1 MKHGLVV
8 GIVGPTATGKTAV
21 GIELA
26 KRLGGEIISADSM
39 AVYKFMNIS
48 TAKPTPEELC
58 GIRIHLVDV
67 VLPDEEFSVAEF
79 KRLAE
84 EAIADIL
91 SRGKMPLVVGGTGLY
106 IKALTGCLSIPSIGP
121 DRMLRERLKAEAL
134 QYGNEQLLERLRA
147 IDPITAGRLHPNDLK
162 RIIRALEVY
171 EISGMPISHFHKVA
185 GKHEALY
192 DFKLFGLIMSR
203 QLLYK
208 RIEER
213 VEEQIKSGLVEEVQ
227 SLLEKGYSPD
237 LPSMKGLGYK
247 QIAGYLRGEY
257 DFETAVKLLKRDTRR
272 FAKRQLTWFR
282 ADKSILWLDVEGRS
296 PSQVSEEIISLLK
309 IKA

>member
-1 MKHGLVV
+1 
-8 GIVGPTATGKTAV
+8 
-21 GIELA
+21 
-26 KRLGGEIISADSM
+26 
-39 AVYKFMNIS
+39 
-48 TAKPTPEELC
+48 
-58 GIRIHLVDV
+58 
-67 VLPDEEFSVAEF
+67 
-79 KRLAE
+79 
-84 EAIADIL
+84 
-91 SRGKMPLVVGGTGLY
+91 LY

-134 QYGNEQLLERLRA
+134 QYGNEKLLERLRA

-282 ADKSILWLDVEGRS
+282 ADKSIHWLDVEGRS